1 MVYWYRQSIYITVG
15 VWAEIQWQQVFTSS
29 EDVLAPK
36 PASDDNRNIMS
47 HENTSQPNE
56 SSPFGDKVGGDKTF
70 TSVEAV
76 LARYMTQWRQGPPPE
91 IGAFLPASDQPQRIA
106 LLEKLIAVDLA
117 ERLRAGQT
125 ARLEDYLAR
134 FAELGG
140 ADDLPSELIVA
151 EYHARLNQGE
161 SLDLEEYARRFP
173 AQINRLRSEFSTHA
187 YVPNAEDEPVVSLDS
202 VSLDFDPGSVLDD
215 FEIECLLG
223 VGSYA
228 RVYLA
233 KQISL
238 ERRVVLKV
246 SRVLG
251 AEGRTL
257 AQLEHPHIASV
268 FSEQTVSGRTLLA
281 MRYVPGKTLAD
292 WMSHRNEIDT
302 ATWRGKDLLA
312 WLDEQ
317 TASLP
322 GRKDLGGRDEFA
334 ALRFVPAMCRM
345 VLGLARALQHSH
357 EQGVMHRDIKPA
369 NILIDLAGRALLMDF
384 NVAARRTGRSKPDET
399 SLGGTLAYMAP
410 EHLAALQADVSG
422 SAAEVDQRSD
432 VYGLGVVF
440 FELLSGRHPWPHGET
455 SSATPA
461 TIRQLTASRL
471 QGTPQL
477 PSPLPGVTPGLRSIL
492 RKCLAPLPQDRYQ
505 SAAEL
510 ADDLQRLQ
518 EHRALAV
525 ARDPSPRERLAKWMR
540 RHPKALTVAV
550 TVAVLLAALAIYGG
564 WRDLRRFNRAESLVA
579 EAAAATDA
587 GRSQIAAQNLM
598 AAQSAIIRPNVV
610 LPERFT
616 VARRDALN
624 EQLATLVARVARSE
638 LQRFEQLADARRVAT
653 FGRSSSKDAWDL
665 VADPLEVYGVLDG
678 NDWEQLPHY
687 RRLDPADRIRVAE
700 DITELL
706 AVRVI
711 AMEEEKTDA
720 ASFDSRA
727 VNMLDLLA
735 RVPAIYR
742 NAPPIEL
749 LRRHVQQKRP
759 GRVETARL
767 VAAAAGEFDYYL
779 AGVIAAQRGEFTTAI
794 ECQETALQKRP
805 DDQPP
810 RFWARFLHAHCCER
824 AQRDDEAIADYGI
837 CIGLRRDFAW
847 PYHNLGLIYTKR
859 GRYALA
865 EKNLQEA
872 VRLDPKLAEA
882 RANLGVIQ
890 FQLQRYDAARRSFD
904 QAIELGYQTAE
915 VYSNRAATREAL
927 DDRKGAREDL
937 EHALKIDPQSEAARQ
952 NLEQLNKNR

>member
-1 MVYWYRQSIYITVG
+1 
-15 VWAEIQWQQVFTSS
+15 
-29 EDVLAPK
+29 
-36 PASDDNRNIMS
+36 MS

-56 SSPFGDKVGGDKTF
+56 PSPFGDRVGYDKTL

-76 LARYMTQWRQGPPPE
+76 LARYITQWRQGQPPE
-91 IGAFLPASDQPQRIA
+91 IGDFLPASDRPQRIA

-140 ADDLPSELIVA
+140 VDDLPSELIVA

-161 SLDLEEYARRFP
+161 SLCLEEYARRFP
-173 AQINRLRSEFSTHA
+173 SQINRLRSEFSTHA
-187 YVPNAEDEPVVSLDS
+187 YEPDAENESVVSLE
-202 VSLDFDPGSVLDD
+202 LDPGTVLDD

-251 AEGRTL
+251 AEGKTL
-257 AQLEHPHIASV
+257 AQLEHPHITSV
-268 FSEQTVSGRTLLA
+268 LSEQNVSGRTLLA

-292 WMSHRNEIDT
+292 WMSHRNEINT
-302 ATWRGKDLLA
+302 ATWRGRDLHI

-317 TASLP
+317 TAGLP

-334 ALRFVPAMCRM
+334 ALRFVPAMCRI

-384 NVAARRTGRSKPDET
+384 NVAARRSGRSKPDET
-399 SLGGTLAYMAP
+399 LLGGTLAYMAP
-410 EHLAALQADVSG
+410 EHLAALQADVASP
-422 SAAEVDQRSD
+422 AADVDQRSD

-440 FELLSGRHPWPHGET
+440 FELLSGRHPWPHGEM

-461 TIRQLTASRL
+461 TIRQMTASRL
-471 QGTPQL
+471 QGTPRL
-477 PSPLPGVTPGLRSIL
+477 PSPLLGVSPGLRSIVG
-492 RKCLAPLPQDRYQ
+492 KCLAPLPEDRYQ

-518 EHRALAV
+518 EHHALAV
-525 ARDPSPRERLAKWMR
+525 ARDPSLRERLAKWMR
-540 RHPKALTVAV
+540 RHPKTLTVAA

-564 WRDLRRFNRAESLVA
+564 WRDLRRFNHAESLVA

-587 GRSQIAAQNLM
+587 GRSQIAAQILM
-598 AAQSAIIRPNVV
+598 AAQISIMRPNVV

-616 VARRDALN
+616 APSRDTLT
-624 EQLATLVARVARSE
+624 EQLATLGARVARSE
-638 LQRFEQLADARRVAT
+638 LQRFIQLADARRSAAY
-653 FGRSSSKDAWDL
+653 GRVGPKAAWDL
-665 VADPLEVYGVLDG
+665 TEDPLEIYHVLDHD
-678 NDWEQLPHY
+678 DWAQLPYY
-687 RRLDPADRIRVAE
+687 RGLDPVDRARVAE

-706 AVRVI
+706 AIRVI
-711 AMEEEKTDA
+711 AMEENKTDTTSA
-720 ASFDSRA
+720 DSRSA
-727 VNMLDLLA
+727 QMIDLLS
-735 RVPAIYR
+735 RLPAMHR
-742 NAPPIEL
+742 KAPLIEL
-749 LRRHVQQKRP
+749 LRRHVQQQQP
-759 GRVETARL
+759 SRVEMAHL
-767 VAAAAGEFDYYL
+767 VDAADDEFDYYL

-794 ECQETALQKRP
+794 ECLETALQLRP
-805 DDQPP
+805 SDQPP
-810 RFWARFLHAHCCER
+810 RFWARFLHAHCCQQ
-824 AQRDDEAIADYGI
+824 AQRDDEAIAGYGI
-837 CIGLRRDFAW
+837 CMGLRPEFAW
-847 PYHNLGLIYTKR
+847 PYHNLGLINTKR
-859 GRYALA
+859 GRYDLA

-872 VRLDPKLAEA
+872 VRLDPKLAKA
-882 RANLGVIQ
+882 RANLGVAQ
-890 FQLQRYDAARRSFD
+890 FQLRRFDAARRSFD

-915 VYSNRAATREAL
+915 VYSNRAAAREAL
-927 DDRKGAREDL
+927 GDRQGAREDL
-937 EHALKIDPQSEAARQ
+937 KHALKIDPQSEAARQ
-952 NLEQLNKNR
+952 NLEQLNKIR